1 MQDETNW
8 KQALNIYV
16 HTHNTMKP
24 HSRLGITPFEL
35 LVGWKYRGTFVSL
48 WVPPKQ
54 IDRDAVRDKDAEAKL
69 VSKKYADLHRGAK
82 ESNITIGDRVLLA
95 TKRHCKTDPTF
106 SKEKYTIIAR
116 DGAKVIIQSDRGV
129 QITRNI
135 QDVKS
140 ISNFELESQESL
152 EASSKEDRALMF
164 GSDNEQLM
172 DSNPVEHN

>member
-116 DGAKVIIQSDRGV
+116 DGAK
-129 QITRNI
+129 
-135 QDVKS
+135 
-140 ISNFELESQESL
+140 LESQESL